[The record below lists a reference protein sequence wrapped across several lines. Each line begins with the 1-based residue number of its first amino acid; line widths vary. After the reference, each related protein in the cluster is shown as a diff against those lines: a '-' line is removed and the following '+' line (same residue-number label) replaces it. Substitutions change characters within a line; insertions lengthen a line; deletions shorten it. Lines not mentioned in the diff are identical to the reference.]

1 MTDFRNKMPVIKTIR
16 RRRRGASLT
25 ALWLIR
31 TFFVAGPFCCQMK
44 CLLCGGILGEARHRL
59 QVCSWAKTLP
69 MADGNMCEVSA
80 LFWVD
85 LSLFFDKVE
94 ACLGWSA
101 RVCLSFSSPH
111 PYPLIFFMQAVRLF
125 GGWVFGKGIWVVF
138 FVLFGVDGCV
148 CTVIQMGVSYVLV
161 SVKW

>member
-1 MTDFRNKMPVIKTIR
+1 
-16 RRRRGASLT
+16 
-25 ALWLIR
+25 
-31 TFFVAGPFCCQMK
+31 MK

-59 QVCSWAKTLP
+59 QVCSWAKTVP

-125 GGWVFGKGIWVVF
+125 GDGYLEKEYGWCFLFYLGWMDVSVQWYKWVCLMFWCPLSGKGLSVNWYR
-138 FVLFGVDGCV
+138 CV
-148 CTVIQMGVSYVLV
+148 CEG
-161 SVKW
+161 KWVCLAPCQVVRVCLWSDRDLFKGK